1 MRPITALVIPAGA
14 LALCLALSL
23 AAPASARDL
32 TLPKTTADQLKA
44 ACDKAGGKFS
54 QGDNIYGCGTDC
66 AGKPGTDCTV
76 NCSADKK
83 CSAQVIGG
91 RRPRSIADAL
101 MKRGRH

>member
-1 MRPITALVIPAGA
+1 VRI
-14 LALCLALSL
+14 LACLILLAL
-23 AAPASARDL
+23 AAPAAASDL

-76 NCSADKK
+76 NCQAGKR
-83 CSAQVIGG
+83 CTAQVVGG
-91 RRPRSIADAL
+91 RRPRSVADAL
-101 MKRGRH
+101 TKPGRR

>member
-1 MRPITALVIPAGA
+1 MRILTALVIVAA
-14 LALCLALSL
+14 L

-32 TLPKTTADQLKA
+32 TLPKTAADALKS

-76 NCSADKK
+76 TCMAGKR
-83 CSAQVIGG
+83 CTAQVIGG
-91 RRPRSIADAL
+91 RRPRSVADAL
-101 MKRGRH
+101 KAGAALTCLSPSP